1 MTYPGN
7 QGQFEV
13 NADRAREKTEEFTS
27 LAEQAARE
35 RRAEANATH
44 RGPVMALVDR
54 VRLALN
60 AALGR

>member
-1 MTYPGN
+1 MTYPGSPS
-7 QGQFEV
+7 QFEA
-13 NADRAREKTEEFTS
+13 NSDRAREKTEEFTS

-44 RGPVMALVDR
+44 RGPVMAFVDR
-54 VRLALN
+54 VRLALS